1 MKRLVSLAVPVLAVV
16 LAGALATACD
26 VLPAAATVNGTT
38 LSQSG
43 LNQALHAYTH
53 TQAGACLLSVEVGA
67 GTSLQ
72 VQGSGS
78 GDTYAMPFVD
88 DILDN
93 RIGNTLSTQLAAAKH
108 LDITAAD
115 LVTAKRDLESLLDG
129 EIASAASLAAQS
141 GGVTACETA
150 SGATLTAAQVL
161 AGLPAGERTA
171 QIHNQAVDEALLSD
185 GADLSNQAILSY
197 YLANPTQFQADCVSV
212 IVTDTQAHAQQ
223 YLTEINAGTSFAS
236 VAKAHSLDP
245 QTASSGGAIGCNQS
259 EAQVD
264 QALQLTAPAT
274 VGKPIGPVQDSASS
288 AWLLY
293 EVTKRTLEPL
303 SQVASGIRQQLME
316 SATNVSRVSREV
328 VAFSRRSSVT
338 VDPRY
343 GSWKPPSVVAPVA
356 PPARFLL
363 AAASG
368 AVARPPASASL
379 VPGAAG
385 IGTGASSS
393 GSPTSNGGGAASGG
407 TASGG

>member
-1 MKRLVSLAVPVLAVV
+1 VKRLVSVVVPVLAVV
-16 LAGALATACD
+16 LAGTLATACD
-26 VLPAAATVNGTT
+26 VLPVAATVNGTT
-38 LSQSG
+38 LSQAG
-43 LNQALHAYTH
+43 LDQALQAFTH

-72 VQGSGS
+72 VQGAGS
-78 GDTYAMPFVD
+78 GDTYAMQFVD

-93 RIGNTLSTQLAAAKH
+93 RIGNTLSRQLAAAKH

-115 LVTAKRDLESLLDG
+115 LATARRDLESLLDG

-141 GGVTACETA
+141 GGATACETA
-150 SGATLTAAQVL
+150 SGATLTGAQVL
-161 AGLPAGERTA
+161 AGLPASERAA
-171 QIHNQAVDEALLSD
+171 QIRNQAVDEALLSD
-185 GADLSNQAILSY
+185 GADLSNQAVLRY

-212 IVTDTQAHAQQ
+212 IVTDSQAHAQQ

-236 VAKAHSLDP
+236 VAKAHSLDA
-245 QTASSGGAIGCNQS
+245 QSAGSGGAIGCNQS

-264 QALQLTAPAT
+264 QALQQTAPVT
-274 VGKPIGPVQDSASS
+274 VGKPIGPVQDSASG

-303 SQVASGIRQQLME
+303 SQVASSIRQQLME
-316 SATNVSRVSREV
+316 SAANVSRVSSEV

-343 GSWKPPSVVAPVA
+343 GSWTPPSVVPPVA

-363 AAASG
+363 AATSG
-368 AVARPPASASL
+368 AVAQPPASASL
-379 VPGAAG
+379 APGAPG
-385 IGTGASSS
+385 IGTGTGSS
-393 GSPTSNGGGAASGG
+393 GSSAPGGSGATSSG
-407 TASGG
+407 